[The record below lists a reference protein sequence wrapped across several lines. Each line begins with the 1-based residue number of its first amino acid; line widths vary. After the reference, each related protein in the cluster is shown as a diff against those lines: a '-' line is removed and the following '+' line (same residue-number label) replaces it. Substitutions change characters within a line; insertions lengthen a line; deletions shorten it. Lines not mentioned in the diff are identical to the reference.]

1 MSYLGE
7 ERVRERPGDTGDHH
21 DVTPRGLA
29 QCDDLDWALYYLD
42 VGRLDK

>member
-7 ERVRERPGDTGDHH
+7 EQVRERRDTGDQH
-21 DVTPRGLA
+21 DVTPRGLV

>member
-7 ERVRERPGDTGDHH
+7 EQVRERRDTGDQH

>member
-21 DVTPRGLA
+21 DVSPRGLT